1 MELNEVDD
9 DVSDEGPTPRVE
21 EDDEDL
27 PPDHAFLEEHTLTA
41 QREDIT
47 KRLNPIIPS
56 PWMFIRVQ
64 STNSIFPVSLLLR
77 LSSSFRLDKQIQVE
91 KDATQL

>member
-9 DVSDEGPTPRVE
+9 DVSDEGPTPRVQ

-27 PPDHAFLEEHTLTA
+27 PPDHAFSEEHTLTA

-47 KRLNPIIPS
+47 KG
-56 PWMFIRVQ
+56 
-64 STNSIFPVSLLLR
+64 
-77 LSSSFRLDKQIQVE
+77 
-91 KDATQL
+91 